1 MIEIGTGK
9 NINIVGEVE
18 SEQRIKT
25 LVNNTCNT
33 HWIKLPSMRSRY
45 KRVVIRVPFPSYD
58 ILQRNA
64 STDTSSEELLRAIK
78 ILQSRMDKVEEE
90 QVEIKEDLFNKMDK
104 YFDYDKDN
112 NTIQFYTNGEPIGDL
127 VELDKEVSWEG
138 WTDG

>member
-9 NINIVGEVE
+9 NIEIVGEVE

-25 LVNNTCNT
+25 LVNNTCNA

-45 KRVVIRVPFPSYD
+45 KRIVIRVPFPSYD
-58 ILQRNA
+58 ILQRNQ
-64 STDTSSEELLRAIK
+64 STDTNSEELLRAIK
-78 ILQSRMDKVEEE
+78 ILQSRIDKVEEE

-112 NTIQFYTNGEPIGDL
+112 NTIQFYANGEPIGDL

-138 WTDG
+138 WQ